1 MGAGEARVAGDP
13 SAGARII
20 IRTPPRIKE
29 RRAADMEPPEKAE
42 PTETVRVYK
51 PSISLHGLICG
62 DMEMNPPNFGN
73 VSTGELERASDQF
86 DEVQL
91 QGILRKYIGT
101 EDMYSA
107 QYLYGVNENI
117 KLLEDI
123 GRAVETPETAEA
135 LVESMRT
142 KEPLFVRCLVVVFKA
157 WQHKYALAQAQA
169 EPDAAAELLE
179 ALMRKQAELNAL
191 VEETVE

>member
-1 MGAGEARVAGDP
+1 
-13 SAGARII
+13 
-20 IRTPPRIKE
+20 
-29 RRAADMEPPEKAE
+29 MEPPEKAE

-51 PSISLHGLICG
+51 PSISLHALICG
-62 DMEMNPPNFGN
+62 DMQMNPPNFGC
-73 VSTGELERASDQF
+73 VSTGDLERACEEF
-86 DEVQL
+86 DEAQL

-123 GRAVETPETAEA
+123 GRAVETPETAET
-135 LVESMRT
+135 LVECMRT

-157 WQHKYALAQAQA
+157 WHYKHMHAQAQA